1 MVLSLLGTWY
11 ASRDVRL
18 LNDFRQVDDEAIRT
32 IQDDEHG
39 VRHSTLLRC
48 NSHDTDERNF
58 KPSSSLAHHCRG
70 SFTFSHKSL
79 TYYLTHQ
86 MPLGF
91 GNAVVLQTMF
101 SKNLSF
107 LSYLTLIP
115 SPSSRI
121 GVASARIPN
130 ANRHWFRTIIARI
143 RYSVFLHS
151 SSLAHKSTP

>member
-1 MVLSLLGTWY
+1 MSDFSMFSDRWMMKRYGRYKTMNMVFGILPLCS
-11 ASRDVRL
+11 
-18 LNDFRQVDDEAIRT
+18 AILMTQMKETSSPAHLWLT
-32 IQDDEHG
+32 IVG
-39 VRHSTLLRC
+39 
-48 NSHDTDERNF
+48 
-58 KPSSSLAHHCRG
+58 G

-79 TYYLTHQ
+79 AYYLTHQ

-107 LSYLTLIP
+107 TSYLTLIP

-121 GVASARIPN
+121 GVASARIPD

-143 RYSVFLHS
+143 RYYIFLHS
-151 SSLAHKSTP
+151 SSLTHKSTP